1 MKFSELFFYTLRE
14 TPGEAEI
21 PSHQLMLRAGLIRR
35 LSSGVYIWLPIGY
48 RALKKVETIIRDE
61 MNRAGAQE
69 IFMPVLQP
77 VELWEKSGR
86 LEVYL
91 SENILFRSK
100 DRQGREYA
108 LGPTHEEVVSDLAK
122 SKINSYRDLPFTLYQ
137 LQTKFRDE
145 IRPRFGVMRAKEFA
159 MKDAYS
165 FDIDMEGLNESYKK
179 MFDAYTR
186 IFERCG
192 LKFRPVEA
200 DSGSIGGDASHE
212 FMVLAESGED
222 VIVACDSCSYAANL
236 EKAEIGGDTK
246 DVDNEVVLDE
256 MKEVDT
262 PDQRTIDEI
271 SKFLDVPKER
281 ILKTLIYI
289 ADDKPVAALVRGDH
303 QINEMKL
310 RRALKAEKLELAD
323 DETIEKVTGA
333 PVGFAGPQSFKE
345 NIKVIMDKSAA
356 PMTNMVTGGNK
367 VDVHTL
373 NVNRKRDFNPD
384 IIADIREAVEGDLCP
399 RCIGGLQFFRGIEV
413 GHVFKLGTKY
423 SEKMDVV
430 YSDADGKDI
439 PVVMGCYGIGVGR
452 TLASAVEQNFDENGI
467 IWPVNIAPYQVYV
480 MPVNMKNLE
489 QCEAAEKLYD
499 QLNNAGIDAILDDRN
514 ERPGVKFKDADL
526 IGFPVKVVA
535 GKALAE
541 GEFEMQIRKTGEKR
555 MIKVDNA
562 LETIKSVIDELI

>member
-310 RRALKAEKLELAD
+310 RRALKAEKL
-323 DETIEKVTGA
+323 
-333 PVGFAGPQSFKE
+333 
-345 NIKVIMDKSAA
+345 
-356 PMTNMVTGGNK
+356 
-367 VDVHTL
+367 
-373 NVNRKRDFNPD
+373 
-384 IIADIREAVEGDLCP
+384 
-399 RCIGGLQFFRGIEV
+399 
-413 GHVFKLGTKY
+413 
-423 SEKMDVV
+423 
-430 YSDADGKDI
+430 
-439 PVVMGCYGIGVGR
+439 
-452 TLASAVEQNFDENGI
+452 
-467 IWPVNIAPYQVYV
+467 
-480 MPVNMKNLE
+480 
-489 QCEAAEKLYD
+489 
-499 QLNNAGIDAILDDRN
+499 
-514 ERPGVKFKDADL
+514 
-526 IGFPVKVVA
+526 
-535 GKALAE
+535 
-541 GEFEMQIRKTGEKR
+541 
-555 MIKVDNA
+555 
-562 LETIKSVIDELI
+562 